1 MDCQFTEQISLLMD
15 DELGDA
21 EARQVSLHLSACA
34 ICQQAQADF
43 LLLRRQLQVYQP
55 QTDLKAQRQ
64 VLQNLLQSEQA
75 PFWRKK
81 IALPAPAFA
90 LLVLALMV
98 VSLWAIA
105 SRSNLP
111 PQPAGMTR
119 PVVEDQKQ
127 PPTNG
132 FDLSKF
138 DQGERAVI
146 YTVSRTSKSAVQQ

>member
-21 EARQVSLHLSACA
+21 EARQVRLHLSTCA

-43 LLLRRQLQVYQP
+43 LLLRQKLQAYQLEVNVKTERQAMENIFLGER
-55 QTDLKAQRQ
+55 T
-64 VLQNLLQSEQA
+64 
-75 PFWRKK
+75 PFWQKK

-90 LLVLALMV
+90 LMMVALVV

-111 PQPAGMTR
+111 PQPSGITR

-146 YTVSRTSKSAVQQ
+146 YTVSRTPKSAVQQ